1 MFSFVGDVVLDPFMG
16 TGSTNLA
23 ALSWGRNSIG
33 VEIDS
38 SFIDIALNRLR
49 EKASMFRNVN
59 IEI

>member
-1 MFSFVGDVVLDPFMG
+1 MG